1 MRAQPRTRGAPPRR
15 LRETAARARSTRGS
29 RHPPGEWQSHPVRW
43 LLPPRTVRGST
54 IHRPPAAD
62 PSDTIPPR
70 RARSTGGRRST
81 PRRRL
86 RNGNE
91 QPVPWTPLLVRVE
104 TGPQSRLR
112 VRIGIDQVFNRNR
125 VALPFGPFV
134 LDLDT
139 RQLLRDGA
147 EVHLSPKAF
156 QLLAIL
162 VERRPAALSK
172 AALLEQLWPATFV
185 AEANLP
191 NLIGEIRAAIGDDPH
206 SPAFI
211 RTVSRFGYAF
221 SAEVDGPAPSAREAT
236 HEFKLARDG
245 RHQLLCEGE
254 NLIGRTNQSGSWF
267 DSISVSR
274 RHARIIVRGDSASV
288 EDLGSKNGT
297 YVDDVKITAA
307 TPLVSGALIR
317 FGSIAVRFR
326 IDLLDDTTMT
336 AAE

>member
-1 MRAQPRTRGAPPRR
+1 M
-15 LRETAARARSTRGS
+15 
-29 RHPPGEWQSHPVRW
+29 
-43 LLPPRTVRGST
+43 
-54 IHRPPAAD
+54 
-62 PSDTIPPR
+62 
-70 RARSTGGRRST
+70 
-81 PRRRL
+81 
-86 RNGNE
+86 
-91 QPVPWTPLLVRVE
+91 
-104 TGPQSRLR
+104 
-112 VRIGIDQVFNRNR
+112 
-125 VALPFGPFV
+125 ALPFGPFV

-172 AALLEQLWPATFV
+172 AALLEHLWPATFV

-221 SAEVDGPAPSAREAT
+221 SAEVDGPAPNAREAA

-297 YVDDVKITAA
+297 YVDEVKITAA
-307 TPLVSGALIR
+307 TPLVNGAQIR
-317 FGSIAVRFR
+317 FGSIAVTFR

-336 AAE
+336 VAE